1 MKFNFILAISAMF
14 LMAFYP
20 KITLAHD
27 EDPRVSVESE
37 MSAVL
42 SAGVIDYKFQLVDEK
57 LKKEIKP
64 ENLVETHTKLLH
76 LIAYDAARVEFFHEH
91 PEYVDGQWQTKI
103 NFKAN
108 GSYFIF
114 LQGQLDDGDE
124 FSAYTKIQITNG
136 SIENETKPLAE
147 IRKFQ
152 IENTVF
158 EFENRTIKAKKMLT
172 LNYKISR
179 TDGNPAAVEPYLGAN
194 AHVIAVAPD
203 ADSIV
208 HVHPMDGMDAT
219 TGMIHASF
227 PMAGDYRVWV
237 QIIESGKLLTFP
249 LAFKVL
255 P

>member
-1 MKFNFILAISAMF
+1 MNFNFLLGLNAML

-20 KITLAHD
+20 THILAHD

-37 MSAVL
+37 MSSVQP
-42 SAGVIDYKFQLVDEK
+42 AGLVDYKFQLIDEK

-64 ENLVETHTKLLH
+64 ENLVVTHTKLLH
-76 LIAYDAARVEFFHEH
+76 LISYDSARVEFFHEH
-91 PEYVDGQWQTKI
+91 PEYISGQWQAKI
-103 NFKAN
+103 NFKVN

-114 LQGQLDDGDE
+114 LQGQLVDGDE
-124 FSAYTKIQITNG
+124 FSAYIKIQIING
-136 SIENETKPLAE
+136 EKENEIKSLSE
-147 IRKFQ
+147 VRKFQ
-152 IENTVF
+152 IENTAF
-158 EFENRTIKAKKMLT
+158 EFESRVIKAKKMLT

-179 TDGNPAAVEPYLGAN
+179 TDGKPAVVEPYLGAN

-208 HVHPMDGMDAT
+208 HVHPMDGIDAT

-237 QIIESGKLLTFP
+237 QIIEAKRLLTFP
-249 LAFKVL
+249 LAFKVV